1 MSKKERLDKIVS
13 NMGFGSRKDVKKLIK
28 DGLVEVDGKVVNK
41 NNMKVDPHKS
51 TIVVEGV
58 EINYREHIYL
68 MLNKPAGYISTTDE
82 FMSFTV
88 LELLEYQHLVFEP
101 FPAGRLDKDT
111 EGLLILTND
120 GKFAHNITSPK
131 KNVDKIYYVEVDG
144 EVDEKTIEKFS
155 QGVRLDDGYLTKPAD
170 LEIIEVTEGF
180 SRVLLKISEGKFHQ
194 VKRMFKSQ
202 NMTVDYLKRIAIGN
216 IYLDDNLE
224 LGEYR
229 ELSQEEIDEF
239 I

>member
-28 DGLVEVDGKVVNK
+28 DGLVEVDGKIVNK
-41 NNMKVDPHKS
+41 NNIKVNPHES

-58 EINYREHIYL
+58 EINYREYIYL

-170 LEIIEVTEGF
+170 LEIIEVNEGF
-180 SRVLLKISEGKFHQ
+180 SRVLLTISEGKFHQ

-216 IYLDDNLE
+216 IYLDENLE